1 MFLISIVLVFNGID
15 LNLKLLFLVYYN
27 LNIYL
32 YFLYDFGIDFEI
44 LMVLIAV
51 FKLILKPALDPAIIT
66 KKLY

>member
-27 LNIYL
+27 LNNYL
-32 YFLYDFGIDFEI
+32 YFLYDFGTDFEI